1 MSNDVEVLTDLN
13 MQIGVAEA
21 EGDNGSLDRILA
33 PVLAFRRANGTC
45 VDRAAFLDGV
55 KHSASRET
63 AIESI
68 TLLGADRAVVTCVV
82 SMSVDDTPKRFHN
95 VRLFIRSDDR
105 EWKLLGWA
113 NEPV

>member
-1 MSNDVEVLTDLN
+1 MSSDFEALTQLN
-13 MQIGVAEA
+13 LQIGIAEA
-21 EGDNGSLDRILA
+21 EGDKESLDQILA

-45 VDRAAFLDGV
+45 VDRATFLDGISA
-55 KHSASRET
+55 SASRET

-68 TLLGADRAVVTCVV
+68 TLLGADRALVTCLV
-82 SMSVDDTPKRFHN
+82 SMSINDTPKRFHN
-95 VRLFIRSDDR
+95 VRLFVRSSDR